1 METDFGSKYYAE
13 QTSHHPPI
21 THFQLEGPEHLPFKL
36 NGYIEV
42 KLETKGVLTS
52 VLFSLPGIVRLNL
65 PDGSLI
71 EMSTK
76 TLEVTGLMSDKK
88 VYNMVGVMNINDV
101 TNGVNAEVTF
111 DCNKDKRGGFFS
123 FGGEKK
129 NENGNWVNRTDL
141 ISIRLTDDADMEIG
155 KGEGSY
161 LERVQFDGQDYWKT
175 GDDSLVTKWTKP

>member
-21 THFQLEGPEHLPFKL
+21 SHFCLDGPEHLPFKL

-42 KLETKGVLTS
+42 KLDMKGAFSSLM
-52 VLFSLPGIVRLNL
+52 FSLPGIVKLNL

-76 TLEVTGLMSDKK
+76 TLEVTGILSDKK
-88 VYNMVGVMNINDV
+88 TYNMVGTMTICDV

-123 FGGEKK
+123 FGSEKK
-129 NENGNWVNRTDL
+129 ND
-141 ISIRLTDDADMEIG
+141 
-155 KGEGSY
+155 
-161 LERVQFDGQDYWKT
+161 
-175 GDDSLVTKWTKP
+175 